1 MCIGENIRRRRLE
14 LNMSQQQLATAM
26 GYRTRSSIAKIEN
39 GTADIPHS
47 KLTALANVLNA
58 TVEYLLTG
66 VLPQIQNKNLVVS
79 SAFQTTFPEIPS
91 DDDQN
96 SSTEKVVAVILA
108 GGSSTRN
115 HQNTPN
121 QFVNANNKPI
131 IMYTMETYQHH
142 PAIDAIY
149 VVSLSGWEGI
159 ISAYAKQYN
168 ITKLAGIIPAGTT
181 GALSVK
187 ASVEW
192 LSSHLSFHDI
202 VIFQEST
209 RPMVTE
215 EMISKT
221 IQCTREHGSAITY
234 EPMDEYLQFLE
245 NDIYGVEYIDR
256 SKILSIQSPEGYI
269 YRKLYKTIIDATKIQ
284 HAFDET
290 CCAMIMY
297 NLGKKLVFCEGNR
310 YNIKIVRQEDLKMFE
325 AFITKKQ

>member
-1 MCIGENIRRRRLE
+1 MGIGENIRRRRLE

-39 GTADIPHS
+39 ETADIPHS
-47 KLTALANVLNA
+47 KLTALANILNT

-66 VLPQIQNKNLVVS
+66 FFPQVQNKNLVVS
-79 SAFQTTFPEIPS
+79 SAIQTTSQDISS
-91 DDDQN
+91 DDN
-96 SSTEKVVAVILA
+96 PNMSTEKVVAVILA

-131 IMYTMETYQHH
+131 IMYTLETYQHH
-142 PAIDAIY
+142 PAIDSIY
-149 VVSLSGWEGI
+149 VVSLSGWESI

-168 ITKLAGIIPAGTT
+168 ITKLAGIIPAGAT

-192 LSSHLSFHDI
+192 LSSHVSFQDI

-215 EMISKT
+215 EMISKI
-221 IQCTREHGSAITY
+221 IQCTNEHGSAITY

-245 NDIYGVEYIDR
+245 NDAYGVEYIDR
-256 SKILSIQSPEGYI
+256 SKILSIQSPEGYL
-269 YRKLYKTIIDATKIQ
+269 YRKLYKTIFDATKIQ

-290 CCAMIMY
+290 CCAMLMY

-310 YNIKIVRQEDLKMFE
+310 YNLKIVRQEDLKMFN
-325 AFITKKQ
+325 ALLNDSD